1 MKAWV
6 CGQLNE
12 DWPGGRRDRCNN
24 LEEVSAVQESSWT
37 ARRTCSCE
45 QESSQEARGSME
57 AERLGGDATRKY
69 GQWTMGIPEGSGL
82 YAEIRSH
89 TVVSMEELLFIFTF

>member
-1 MKAWV
+1 MRT
-6 CGQLNE
+6 GQVAGETDVTTWRRFLQCRRAAGQ
-12 DWPGGRRDRCNN
+12 PGGPVLVCRR
-24 LEEVSAVQESSWT
+24 A
-37 ARRTCSCE
+37 ARRPGVQWKLT
-45 QESSQEARGSME
+45 
-57 AERLGGDATRKY
+57 ERLEGDATRKY